1 MEENEKKKISFWT
14 ILYYI
19 VYVLLWIIYI
29 LVEFIC
35 TTIEVIASIFLGVSI
50 IKSTRKRKKR
60 WFF

>member
-1 MEENEKKKISFWT
+1 MEENQNKKISIWT

-19 VYVLLWIIYI
+19 AYVFLWIIYI

-35 TTIEVIASIFLGVSI
+35 TTIEVIATILFRISVIRTT
-50 IKSTRKRKKR
+50 KKRKKK

>member
-1 MEENEKKKISFWT
+1 MEENQNKKISIWT

-19 VYVLLWIIYI
+19 AYVFLWIIYI

-35 TTIEVIASIFLGVSI
+35 TTIEVIATILFGISVIRTT
-50 IKSTRKRKKR
+50 KKRKKK